1 MIRALS
7 CAVACVL
14 APAAL
19 AQELSFEGLWRA
31 NPTTDCAY
39 TGGEGTALK
48 VEDGVLYGVG
58 NQCTMTSPVDVRDMQ
73 AVLYDMDCEG
83 EDDDFVERAM
93 FMEAAD
99 GGLYLIWD
107 GIAFKYDACGE
118 DAAIGTVTTADQLG
132 IAE

>member
-1 MIRALS
+1 MLA
-7 CAVACVL
+7 CAI

-19 AQELSFEGLWRA
+19 AQDAGFEGLWRA

-48 VEDGVLYGVG
+48 VEEGVLYGVE
-58 NQCTMTSPVDVRDMQ
+58 NQCEMTSPVQVRDMQ
-73 AVLYDMDCEG
+73 AMLYDMECEG
-83 EDDDFVERAM
+83 EGDSFTERAM
-93 FMEAAD
+93 FMEATD

-107 GIAFKYDACGE
+107 GIVFKYESCGA
-118 DAAIGTVTTADQLG
+118 DAAVGTVTTADQLG